1 MSVSDPVTIA
11 AAWLALALGAAL
23 LPGERHRRIAGAGL
37 LTLGLGLA
45 AWGAGSPAGAPLPT
59 PSRLGQGFL
68 VVNGGLLVL
77 GAALMVGAAVSAK
90 SGPLRPSARLATLA
104 GAAVLAWRCAGFL
117 AAAGPARALAAAL
130 GLGLGAAALLAAGR
144 ALASTR
150 QARSLGRRF
159 FPPPLEPTA
168 PRRAS
173 SRPLWIV
180 LAGAVAGALGPHMAV
195 VFSGVIATAW
205 AAHFAFHPPGRRPRP
220 TAPALTLALV
230 PAYWL
235 LATVAG
241 PVGLALRSVPDIPLS
256 PAAELLVAPLMLL
269 AGWAVAALW
278 PLQRQLPGAILAP
291 LGALLLARIALP
303 LAPAGLEYWRPL
315 LVPVVVLGLWHAAA
329 SGRWPLLAAGAGFLG
344 VAAGGAAGAGGA
356 PWLLAAGLA
365 LELAWMWS
373 PRRAAALV
381 GPAAWLAAAWGGL
394 RVVEGGLRGEV
405 VYTAL
410 GALGLALILAA
421 PRGLAGASASRLVD
435 FRPGAGPY

>member
-1 MSVSDPVTIA
+1 MSANGPVTIA

-23 LPGERHRRIAGAGL
+23 LPGERHRRFAGAGL

-45 AWGAGSPAGAPLPT
+45 AWGAGSPAGAPLPA

-68 VVNGGLLVL
+68 VVNGGLLLL
-77 GAALMVGAAVSAK
+77 GAALLVGAAVSAR
-90 SGPLRPSARLATLA
+90 SGPLRPAAWLATLA

-117 AAAGPARALAAAL
+117 AAAHPARALAAAL
-130 GLGLGAAALLAAGR
+130 GLGFVAAALRAAGR
-144 ALASTR
+144 ALVSTR
-150 QARSLGRRF
+150 QARSLGRRL
-159 FPPPLEPTA
+159 FPPPLEAAA
-168 PRRAS
+168 PSRGR

-180 LAGAVAGALGPHMAV
+180 AAGAVAVALGTHMAV

-205 AAHFAFHPPGRRPRP
+205 AAHFAFHPPADRPRP
-220 TAPALTLALV
+220 AAPALTLALL

-241 PVGLALRSVPDIPLS
+241 PVGLGLRSVTDIPLS
-256 PAAELLVAPLMLL
+256 PAAELLVAPLVLL

-278 PLQRQLPGAILAP
+278 PLQRQLPGALLAP
-291 LGALLLARIALP
+291 LGALLVARIALP

-315 LVPVVVLGLWHAAA
+315 LVPVVVLGLWHAAS

-344 VAAGGAAGAGGA
+344 VAGGSAAGAAGA
-356 PWLLAAGLA
+356 PWLLGAGLA
-365 LELAWMWS
+365 LELAWMW
-373 PRRAAALV
+373 PPARRMAALV

-421 PRGLAGASASRLVD
+421 PRGLDGASASRA
-435 FRPGAGPY
+435 R

>member
-1 MSVSDPVTIA
+1 MSANDPLAMA

-23 LPGERHRRIAGAGL
+23 LPGERQRRIAGAGL

-68 VVNGGLLVL
+68 VVNGGLLLL
-77 GAALMVGAAVSAK
+77 GAALLVGAAVSAK
-90 SGPLRPSARLATLA
+90 SGPLRPAARLATLA

-117 AAAGPARALAAAL
+117 AAAGPVRALAAAL
-130 GLGLGAAALLAAGR
+130 GLGFVAAALRAAGG
-144 ALASTR
+144 ALISTR
-150 QARSLGRRF
+150 QARSLGRLFR
-159 FPPPLEPTA
+159 PPLEPGAT
-168 PRRAS
+168 RRGR

-180 LAGAVAGALGPHMAV
+180 VAGAAAVALGTHMAL

-205 AAHFAFHPPGRRPRP
+205 AAHFAFHPPGGRPRP

-241 PVGLALRSVPDIPLS
+241 PVGVGLRSVRDIPLS
-256 PAAELLVAPLMLL
+256 PAAELLVAPLVLL

-315 LVPVVVLGLWHAAA
+315 LVPVVVLGLWHAAS

-344 VAAGGAAGAGGA
+344 VAGGSAAGAAGA

-365 LELAWMWS
+365 LELARMWS
-373 PRRAAALV
+373 PARRMAALV

-421 PRGLAGASASRLVD
+421 PRGLDGASASRA
-435 FRPGAGPY
+435 R